1 MATAEELASVRD
13 RLFGLVDEDQIKQV
27 EVTRPDPE
35 IVASLLATEDVS
47 SMVSDAMDRL
57 GIGGRVPG
65 STLRPLARGQR
76 ACGPAITIRYA
87 AHGGDVS
94 ALVQRGERSRLGER
108 DMYALGQPGD
118 IAVFD
123 CGGETRASVM
133 GAISARWARR
143 FGVGGCIVDGAV
155 RDVEGVEA
163 EGIQV
168 WSRSVTPLSGNHRM
182 AAIEVNGT
190 VALAGVPVAPG
201 DLVVADG
208 TGICVVPAQHVTAV
222 ATEMR
227 RIQLGEQSVIE
238 AIDAGVAPRD
248 MPAYTI

>member
-1 MATAEELASVRD
+1 MLFRS
-13 RLFGLVDEDQIKQV
+13 RLFGLVPEDQIRQV
-27 EVTRPDPE
+27 IVSRPDPAV
-35 IVASLLATEDVS
+35 IASFLAIEDVS

-57 GIGGRVPG
+57 GIGGRIPG

-76 ACGPAITIRYA
+76 VCGPAITIRYA
-87 AHGGDVS
+87 THGGDVS

-123 CGGETRASVM
+123 CSGETRASVM

-143 FGVGGCIVDGAV
+143 FGVAGCIVDGAI

-163 EGIQV
+163 EGV
-168 WSRSVTPLSGNHRM
+168 PAWSRTVTPVSGNHRM
-182 AAIEVNGT
+182 AAVEVNGT
-190 VALAGVPVAPG
+190 VALAGVPVIPG
-201 DLVVADG
+201 DLVVADS
-208 TGICVVPAQHVTAV
+208 TGICVVPAEDVGAV
-222 ATEMR
+222 AAEVQK
-227 RIQLGEQSVIE
+227 IQRGEQSVID